1 MPEAAEFQLF
11 TEGDELYAA
20 MLADM
25 AAANA
30 ELRVESYI
38 FADDPVGQQFIA
50 ALAAHAGSGR
60 SARLRVDAVGSGDVL
75 AEASIARLAEAGVEV
90 KVCLRWSPARFWKFQ
105 RRNHRKLTVID
116 DRVAY
121 VGGFNIHKENSLR
134 TFGERR
140 WRDTHVRLTGPLAA
154 AARAAWDDYGRRR
167 IYQPPA
173 DRSVPY
179 LLPNRGLRGAWQL
192 HRLLRERIRGA
203 RTRVWLTTPYF
214 VPDEASQR
222 ALRAAARRGVD
233 VRVLVPAKSDV
244 KIVQWAGRAAY
255 SGLLGAGVKIFE
267 YQPRVLHAKTLLVD
281 DDFATIGTANFD
293 YRSFFINDEINA
305 IFPGPAV
312 ADELARL
319 FERDLGEAHA
329 VGCTPWPLRPL
340 TAVLAESVG
349 WLARKW
355 L

>member
-1 MPEAAEFQLF
+1 MPDAPEFQLF

-25 AAANA
+25 AAAA
-30 ELRVESYI
+30 TTLRVESYI
-38 FADDPVGQQFIA
+38 FADDAVGQPFID

-60 SARLRVDAVGSGDVL
+60 SARLRVDAVGSGDVFS
-75 AEASIARLAEAGVEV
+75 EASIARLAEAGVEV
-90 KVCLRWSPARFWKFQ
+90 NVCLRWSPRRFWKFQ

-116 DRVAY
+116 DQVAY
-121 VGGFNIHKENSLR
+121 VGGFNIHKENSR
-134 TFGERR
+134 SVFGERR
-140 WRDTHVRLTGPLAA
+140 WRDTHVRLTGALAA

-173 DRSVPY
+173 DRSAPY

-192 HRLLRERIRGA
+192 HRLLRTRIRAA

-244 KIVQWAGRAAY
+244 RIVQWAGRAAY

-305 IFPGPAV
+305 IFPGPLV
-312 ADELARL
+312 ANELARL
-319 FERDLGEAHA
+319 FDRDLTESRA
-329 VGCTPWPLRPL
+329 VTLTPWPMRPL

-349 WLARKW
+349 WLARRW